1 MITSARNIR
10 FNSIVEIEIEIE
22 NICNDKKLQ
31 DEFFQ
36 NVLRIGGGRDFIF
49 SQFQSIGM
57 SDVNAKILTNYLI
70 EKESNKTQIVNPK
83 TK

>member
-1 MITSARNIR
+1 MITSARNTG
-10 FNSIVEIEIEIE
+10 FNSIVEIEIE

-70 EKESNKTQIVNPK
+70 EKENNKTQIVNPK
-83 TK
+83 IK